1 MSETKKKLIRI
12 TTVPLSLDKILDG
25 QLAFMNNHYEVIA
38 ISSEKEYL
46 IRCAKNEGV
55 RYKHIE
61 MTRKITPIKDL
72 ISLFKLVLFLKKE
85 KPLIIHSHT
94 PKAGII
100 AMLASKITNIPIRLH
115 TVAGLPLMEEKGS
128 KKKMLECIEKITY
141 QFSTFVFTNS
151 NGLYNHII
159 EKKYIA
165 KNKLKVIGNGSS
177 NGVDIN
183 YFSASEVALDEQIKL
198 KSTVGISENDF
209 TFVFVGR
216 VVTDKGIN
224 ELVEAFD
231 KISLQKKELKLIIVG
246 DQEPEL
252 DPLHEST
259 LQILVKNKNI
269 VSVGFQKDI
278 RPYLSISNVLVF
290 PSYREGFPNVIMQ
303 AGAMGL
309 PVIATDING
318 CNEIITHEKNG
329 FLIPKKNTA
338 AIELALLRLND
349 DKKFYD
355 YLKSNARAMIV
366 SRFERKIICKSILDE
381 YKFMEKS
388 L

>member
-1 MSETKKKLIRI
+1 MSESKKKLIRI

-25 QLAFMNNHYEVIA
+25 QLEFMNNHYEVIA

-72 ISLFKLVLFLKKE
+72 VSLFKLVLFLNKE

-100 AMLASKITNIPIRLH
+100 AMLASKITNIPIRIH
-115 TVAGLPLMEEKGS
+115 TVGGLPLMEEKGS
-128 KKKMLECIEKITY
+128 KKRMLEFIEKLTY
-141 QFSTFVFTNS
+141 QLSTFVFTNS
-151 NGLYNHII
+151 TGLYNYII
-159 EKKYIA
+159 ENKYIA
-165 KNKLKVIGNGSS
+165 KNKIKVIGNGSS

-183 YFSASEVALDEQIKL
+183 YFSASEVSFDEQIKL
-198 KSTVGISENDF
+198 KSTLGISENDF

-216 VVTDKGIN
+216 IVTDKGIN

-231 KISLQKKELKLIIVG
+231 KISPKKSELKLIIVG

-252 DPLHEST
+252 DPLHKST
-259 LQILVKNKNI
+259 LQILAKNKNI
-269 VSVGFQKDI
+269 LSVGFQKDI
-278 RPYLSISNVLVF
+278 RPYLAISNVLVF

-303 AGAMGL
+303 AGSMGL

-329 FLIPKKNTA
+329 VLIPQKNSN
-338 AIELALLRLND
+338 AIEVALLKLFE
-349 DKKFYD
+349 DKTLYD
-355 YLKSNARAMIV
+355 YLKSNARTMIV
-366 SRFERKIICKSILDE
+366 SRFERKVICKTILEE
-381 YKFMEKS
+381 YKCFEKS